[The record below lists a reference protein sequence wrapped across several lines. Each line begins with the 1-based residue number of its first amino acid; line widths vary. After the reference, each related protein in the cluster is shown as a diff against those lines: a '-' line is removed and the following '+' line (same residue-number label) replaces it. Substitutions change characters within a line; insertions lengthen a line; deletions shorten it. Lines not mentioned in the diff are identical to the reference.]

1 MKYFPIGLD
10 LQSKTV
16 NLLEQLFIL
25 AETDTYLH
33 LFIILHFIDFE
44 RILEDEEAVE
54 LLQEATYAVFS
65 PVDLFKMFIH
75 GPPNKGRTLEY
86 FLMNKMSPKAVD
98 TRTRLIRLI
107 DADVGTYAD
116 ESCVAVETRVD
127 MKIEL
132 EQFKKNKA
140 GVESELAEI
149 VSLAPY
155 HQDKIIPPDGDNTL
169 YIMNSKKNQIKKVG
183 EFTLISENE
192 LTVKAINISH
202 KIEEEAPDDI
212 RGVYLQFTSA
222 KDMLVAMVELQMISE
237 TGLDLLKADIESL
250 KDRAKLLNQ
259 ISEVENTTKTDDP
272 NSPIIISSP
281 SPPRTRSKRKGTDS
295 TKIPK
300 KKKIKV
306 NYLKQHYLIAKL

>member
-1 MKYFPIGLD
+1 
-10 LQSKTV
+10 
-16 NLLEQLFIL
+16 
-25 AETDTYLH
+25 
-33 LFIILHFIDFE
+33 
-44 RILEDEEAVE
+44 
-54 LLQEATYAVFS
+54 
-65 PVDLFKMFIH
+65 
-75 GPPNKGRTLEY
+75 
-86 FLMNKMSPKAVD
+86 
-98 TRTRLIRLI
+98 
-107 DADVGTYAD
+107 
-116 ESCVAVETRVD
+116 
-127 MKIEL
+127 
-132 EQFKKNKA
+132 
-140 GVESELAEI
+140 
-149 VSLAPY
+149 
-155 HQDKIIPPDGDNTL
+155 
-169 YIMNSKKNQIKKVG
+169 MNSKKNQIKKVG
-183 EFTLISENE
+183 EFTLISEND

-259 ISEVENTTKTDDP
+259 ISEVEKTTKTDDP

-306 NYLKQHYLIAKL
+306 NYL